1 MVLFF
6 TRVRSVL
13 EEESTAVSRARR
25 SIRGRPRGLLWDDAR
40 SDAVPMSDE
49 KVCVG
54 IGMGEMATGYSF
66 SRECLCG
73 VGMVFVRAV
82 GGA

>member
-1 MVLFF
+1 MRDGVFE
-6 TRVRSVL
+6 RQ
-13 EEESTAVSRARR
+13 AAGPAM
-25 SIRGRPRGLLWDDAR
+25 GRPAR

-66 SRECLCG
+66 SRECIMRSG
-73 VGMVFVRAV
+73 DGF
-82 GGA
+82 GSGEG